1 MPQKDDFLTRV
12 QAQLL
17 ATLERAR
24 QLAADGHTAEALA
37 TLCEAQRNLVGL
49 DSDLLRRLSS
59 ADLLLLLGPAGVPD
73 VERCLN
79 CAELLNAELEVR
91 AVHGEADPAE
101 ALKALELYLSAL
113 SAEPGFAPHY
123 GAQLGALTRYLGY
136 DVPAAALPR
145 LVEAYTRAGSFAEAE
160 NWLYRWRE
168 LEPEAAGAKAEA
180 FYRAL
185 LTLSD
190 EVLVAGG
197 LPRDEVEEGLVG
209 LEPLHSRSIT

>member
-12 QAQLL
+12 QAQLA

-24 QLAADGHTAEALA
+24 QLGAEGRTAEALS
-37 TLCEAQRNLVGL
+37 TLHEAQRNLAGL
-49 DSDLLRRLSS
+49 DSDLLHRLGS

-73 VERCLN
+73 IEKCLN
-79 CAELLNAELEVR
+79 CAELLMAELEVR
-91 AVHGEADPAE
+91 AAHGEADPAQ
-101 ALKALELYLSAL
+101 AQKALELYLNAV
-113 SAEPGFAPHY
+113 SAEPDFAPHY
-123 GAQLGALTRYLGY
+123 GVQLRTLTHYLGY
-136 DVPAAALPR
+136 GIPVAALPL
-145 LVEAYTRAGSFAEAE
+145 LVEAYTHAGDFDEAE

-168 LEPEAAGAKAEA
+168 LEPGAAGAKAEA

-197 LPRDEVEEGLVG
+197 LPRAEVEEGLADVTR
-209 LEPLHSRSIT
+209 ETTA

>member
-24 QLAADGHTAEALA
+24 QLEADGHTAEALI
-37 TLCEAQRNLVGL
+37 TLHEAQRSLVGL
-49 DSDLLRRLSS
+49 DSDLLHRLGS

-73 VERCLN
+73 VEKCLN
-79 CAELLNAELEVR
+79 CAELLTAELDIR
-91 AVHGEADPAE
+91 AAHGETDPAQ
-101 ALKALELYLSAL
+101 AQKALELYLSAL

-123 GAQLGALTRYLGY
+123 GAQLGVLTYHLGY

-145 LVEAYTRAGSFAEAE
+145 LVEAYTHAGSFAEAE

-168 LEPEAAGAKAEA
+168 LEPEAVGAKAEA

-190 EVLVAGG
+190 EVLVVGG
-197 LPRDEVEEGLVG
+197 LPRDEVEEGLADVTRG
-209 LEPLHSRSIT
+209 APA

>member
-24 QLAADGHTAEALA
+24 QLESEGCPAEALA
-37 TLCEAQRNLVGL
+37 TLHEAQRNLVGL
-49 DSDLLRRLSS
+49 DSDLLRRLGS

-73 VERCLN
+73 VERCLH
-79 CAELLNAELEVR
+79 CAELLSAELEVR
-91 AVHGEADPAE
+91 AAHGEADPAQ
-101 ALKALELYLSAL
+101 AQKALELYLSAL
-113 SAEPGFAPHY
+113 SAEPGFAPYY
-123 GAQLGALTRYLGY
+123 GAQLGVLTHYLGY
-136 DVPAAALPR
+136 DVPVAALPL
-145 LVEAYTRAGSFAEAE
+145 LVEAYTHAGGFAEAE

-168 LEPEAAGAKAEA
+168 LEPEAALRRAEA

-197 LPRDEVEEGLVG
+197 LPRAEVEEGLADVTR
-209 LEPLHSRSIT
+209 ETPA